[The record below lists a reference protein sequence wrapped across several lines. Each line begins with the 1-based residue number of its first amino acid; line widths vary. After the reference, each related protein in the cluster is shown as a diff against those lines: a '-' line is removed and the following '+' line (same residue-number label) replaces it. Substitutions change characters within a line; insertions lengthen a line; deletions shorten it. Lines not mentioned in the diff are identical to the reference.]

1 MSALLRKYERL
12 KKLVKSYGSLIV
24 AYSGGVDST
33 LLLKVASDILGENV
47 LAVTAMSAIYPHAEL
62 EIAKKTARQLRVRH
76 RMIKSDALTDERFV
90 QNSPERCYWCKL
102 GLLKKLGALAQ
113 QGEIAHVAIAS
124 HMDDLND
131 YRPGE
136 RAVSEMGAVSP
147 LRLAGFTKKD
157 VRRLSRQLGLPG
169 WRREA
174 MACLASRFPYGERI
188 RVEKLRRV
196 ENAEAFLRGK
206 GFRNVRVR
214 YAGRGA
220 RIEVDKAQLGRF
232 HGKQLRCEIVRKLKG
247 LGFISI
253 SLDIEGY
260 RMGSLNYGLAETTQF
275 MR

>member
-1 MSALLRKYERL
+1 
-12 KKLVKSYGSLIV
+12 
-24 AYSGGVDST
+24 
-33 LLLKVASDILGENV
+33 VASDVLGDTV

-90 QNSPERCYWCKL
+90 QNPPDRCYWCKL
-102 GLLKKLGALAQ
+102 RLLKKLSAIASR
-113 QGEIAHVAIAS
+113 EKIAHVAVAS
-124 HMDDLND
+124 HMDDLSD

-136 RAVSEMGAVSP
+136 RAVSEMDVVSP
-147 LRLAGFTKKD
+147 LRRARFTKDD
-157 VRRLSRQLGLPG
+157 VRHLSRRLGLPG
-169 WRREA
+169 WSLEA

-188 RVEKLRRV
+188 RVERLRRV

-214 YAGRGA
+214 YAGQGA

-232 HGKQLRCEIVRKLKG
+232 HGKQLRCEIVRKLKA
-247 LGFISI
+247 LGFLSV
-253 SLDIEGY
+253 SLDLEGY